1 LTRIKPGRGCLSR
14 IDHAIP
20 SKEAPMNTFSRLAI
34 AATAL
39 AITPALAD
47 HTADHCGKSVQA
59 DGMRARVKTI
69 NEQMD
74 RIEFTE
80 DQARQRELM
89 DLHMK
94 HMQEGM
100 RELRKRDMPADCRIE
115 LMSAMMESMMRH
127 QQLQQEPAK

>member
-1 LTRIKPGRGCLSR
+1 
-14 IDHAIP
+14 
-20 SKEAPMNTFSRLAI
+20 MNTLIRLAI

-39 AITPALAD
+39 AVMPALAD

-59 DGMRARVKTI
+59 DGMRARVNTI

-80 DQARQRELM
+80 DKNKQRELM

-100 RELRKRDMPADCRIE
+100 RELRKREMPADCRIE
-115 LMSAMMESMMRH
+115 LMSSMMESMMRH
-127 QQLQQEPAK
+127 QQLQQDPVR

>member
-1 LTRIKPGRGCLSR
+1 MKTL
-14 IDHAIP
+14 
-20 SKEAPMNTFSRLAI
+20 FRLAI
-34 AATAL
+34 LAAAL
-39 AITPALAD
+39 AITPVLAD

-69 NEQMD
+69 NDQMD
-74 RIEFTE
+74 RIEYTE
-80 DQARQRELM
+80 DRDKQRELM

-127 QQLQQEPAK
+127 QQLQQQESAK